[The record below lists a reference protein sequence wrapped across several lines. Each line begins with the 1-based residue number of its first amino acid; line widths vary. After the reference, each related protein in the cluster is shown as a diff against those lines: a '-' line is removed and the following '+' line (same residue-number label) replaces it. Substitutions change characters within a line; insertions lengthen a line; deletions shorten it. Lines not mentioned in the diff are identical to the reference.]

1 MPFLMLYSHTFKR
14 EPNMSQDWAAVAAT
28 WRLYTHICCK
38 SALSDPLGTRIGIEI
53 KDVQRRCCLCGCW
66 PLHSFALD
74 SMRWALCQENI
85 HTYIHTCAI
94 QYATHVN
101 NSRPSQLRQSHCM
114 RTSENT
120 EEIIIDPCKWNKQQ
134 QASFPTCCAHVC
146 GVSHIFSV
154 QRNIASAVDRYSNA
168 SKKVE

>member
-28 WRLYTHICCK
+28 WRLTTYICCK
-38 SALSDPLGTRIGIEI
+38 GALSDPLGTRIGIEI